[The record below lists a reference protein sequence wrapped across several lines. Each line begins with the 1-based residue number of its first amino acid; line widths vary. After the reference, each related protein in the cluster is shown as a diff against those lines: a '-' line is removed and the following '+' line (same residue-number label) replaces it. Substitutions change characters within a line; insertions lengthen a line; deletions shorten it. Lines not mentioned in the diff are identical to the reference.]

1 MSHTAYLV
9 LENGKVFSGKAF
21 GAVGDVTAEVVFT
34 TGMSGYLET
43 LTEKSFFGQIVVQ
56 TFPMIGN
63 YGVIPAD
70 FESDMI
76 APSAYIVKEWCE
88 FPSNFRAEGD
98 LDTFFKEHGVVGLCG
113 VDTRALTKCIREN
126 GVMNGMITSDP
137 SKADLEKIKAYKI
150 ENAVENTG
158 AKETKHYENPEKK
171 FSVAVID
178 YGMRKSLREK
188 LEKFGAE
195 VTVCPFDVTAET
207 LKTLNVDGIVLSDG
221 PGDPREN
228 TQLIENLKEITALN
242 IPVFGVALGHELLA
256 LANGFEVRKMKYGH
270 RGANQPVKD
279 LTTGRVYATSQNHGY
294 EVAPCSIDSEKAE
307 LYFENVNDKTAEG
320 IRYKNIPAFS
330 VQFMPDASRGS
341 ADTTFVFDTFFR
353 MMEKI

>member
-1 MSHTAYLV
+1 MSSKAYLV
-9 LENGKVFSGKAF
+9 LESGKVFSGEAF
-21 GAVGDVTAEVVFT
+21 GATGEVTAEVVFT

-43 LTEKSFFGQIVVQ
+43 LTEKSFYGQIVVQ
-56 TFPMIGN
+56 TFPLIGN

-76 APSAYIVKEWCE
+76 APSGYIVKEWCE
-88 FPSNFRAEGD
+88 LPSNFRAEGD
-98 LDTFFKEHGVVGLCG
+98 LDAFFKERGMVGLCG
-113 VDTRALTKCIREN
+113 IDTRALTKYIREN
-126 GVMNGMITSDP
+126 GVMNGMITDDP
-137 SKADLEKIKAYKI
+137 AKADLEKIKAYRV
-150 ENAVENTG
+150 ENAIANTG
-158 AKETKHYENPEKK
+158 AKETVRFENPNKR

-178 YGMRKSLREK
+178 YGMQKSLREK

-195 VTVCPFDVTAET
+195 VTTCPFDITAEE
-207 LKTLNVDGIVLSDG
+207 LKAMDVDGIVLSDG

-228 TQLIENLKEITALN
+228 TQIIENVKEIMTLN

-256 LANGFEVRKMKYGH
+256 LANGFEIRKMKYGH

-279 LTTGRVYATSQNHGY
+279 LTTGRVYVTSQNHGY
-294 EVAPCSIDSEKAE
+294 EVVPCSISDEKAE

-320 IRYKNIPAFS
+320 IRYKNVPAFS